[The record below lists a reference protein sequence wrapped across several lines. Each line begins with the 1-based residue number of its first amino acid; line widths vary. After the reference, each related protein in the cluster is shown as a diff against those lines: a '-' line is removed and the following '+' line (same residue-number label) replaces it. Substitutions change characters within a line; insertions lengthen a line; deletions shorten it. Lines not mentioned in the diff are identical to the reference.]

1 VTLPGPRVVTFRSP
15 GVAGDVLLLVVLIP
29 IAAAAVAFLL
39 AFPIVG
45 IALAMGADPSKRAL
59 AWLAGAP
66 AVAGIAVFV
75 RKKLFWSLTLDEDA
89 VVLGRWLPRR
99 IPYERIRFV
108 IAGRLADPMVAVGA
122 HSTKEVEP
130 FAFSTGPL
138 RTERI
143 FLTKKDADRCLHAMH
158 QRSPHASAIDA
169 RGVTYGPRDGAA
181 LPYATFR
188 AAEALVMR
196 ALAAFVTIA
205 AGVGGLAVLLSA
217 PHGETATTL
226 KGADDVAQRLR
237 SEYIAWGIVAAVPA
251 LAAYGVTMLGRARR
265 VLRGEFDQS
274 RT

>member
-1 VTLPGPRVVTFRSP
+1 MALPGPRVVTFRSP
-15 GVAGDVLLLVVLIP
+15 GVVGDVLLLVVLIP

-45 IALAMGADPSKRAL
+45 ISLALGAEPSNRAL

-108 IAGRLADPMVAVGA
+108 IAGRLADPMVVIGA
-122 HSTKEVEP
+122 RSTEEVEP
-130 FAFSTGPL
+130 LAFSTGPL

-143 FLTKKDADRCLHAMH
+143 FLTKMDADRCLHVMH
-158 QRSPHASAIDA
+158 QRSAHASAIDA
-169 RGVTYGPRDGAA
+169 RGVTYGSRDGAA
-181 LPYATFR
+181 LNYATFR
-188 AAEALVMR
+188 AAETLVIR
-196 ALAAFVTIA
+196 GLAAFATIA
-205 AGVGGLAVLLSA
+205 VGVGGLAVLLLA
-217 PHGETATTL
+217 PRAGSVTTL
-226 KGADDVAQRLR
+226 KGADDLVRRLR
-237 SEYIAWGIVAAVPA
+237 SEHTAWAIIAAVPA
-251 LAAYGVTMLGRARR
+251 LAGYGATMLGRARR

-274 RT
+274 RA